1 MEKHTFD
8 PHIRRAHT
16 VPTHLGIRRH
26 RRDVARWAL
35 AHGHPVDR
43 DALAAIV
50 GARSLMGEG
59 VVALQWTSMDV
70 ASLLWSGVA
79 GWSTVHGVQ
88 RPTQVAPTLGTY
100 LRYLSAHRLFD
111 HGSDAMTV
119 LRRALAEH
127 DTSGERSGDRAGARA
142 RHPAAG
148 ARALAPVLPIS

>member
-1 MEKHTFD
+1 M
-8 PHIRRAHT
+8 
-16 VPTHLGIRRH
+16 
-26 RRDVARWAL
+26 
-35 AHGHPVDR
+35 DR
-43 DALAAIV
+43 DALAVIV

-79 GWSTVHGVQ
+79 GWSTVHGVRQ
-88 RPTQVAPTLGTY
+88 PVQVTSTLGTY

-111 HGSDAMTV
+111 QGSDAMTV

-127 DTSGERSGDRAGARA
+127 DTTEVRSRGRAGARS

-148 ARALAPVLPIS
+148 AKALAPVLPIC